1 MILFIRGKDWQKLLQ
16 DYRIARHGTEQVSNR
31 VADYYDSVMAI
42 CQCYEEFGITSENYK
57 EFIGDQ
63 EVIDWFYN
71 SKQLKGI
78 QSAYRWQEGQK
89 VTVLSVFRV

>member
-1 MILFIRGKDWQKLLQ
+1 MERSK
-16 DYRIARHGTEQVSNR
+16 VSNP

-57 EFIGDQ
+57 EFIGNQ
-63 EVIDWFYN
+63 EVVDWFYN

-78 QSAYRWQEGQK
+78 QSSYQWQEGQK
-89 VTVLSVFRV
+89 SDGLPVFRV